1 MTPSGVEHVEEA
13 AGGLLTQCDPD
24 DDALGRCARIGAHG
38 RVAVALVILTM
49 TPSRQSAL
57 ARSPDR
63 LITTSGGTPGPATGS
78 ATDPAHLRAATS
90 PGAGD
95 HAGPEPGPGDTPMA
109 SAFALL
115 ILAFAV

>member
-1 MTPSGVEHVEEA
+1 
-13 AGGLLTQCDPD
+13 
-24 DDALGRCARIGAHG
+24 
-38 RVAVALVILTM
+38 M

-115 ILAFAV
+115 ILAFAVILLVRRVEVRLVPLGAGSLLATLASRPLA